1 MWPFSTTA
9 STSASQGYGNA
20 DQATCPIDH
29 RSKIGDQGKPKDHL
43 PVLMAD
49 SNRLPTDRVISSI
62 PRYRPELNENNQ
74 ALERDGTRKYIPN
87 DPSQQNAC
95 PVDHQTRIA
104 TTAAATTTATTTG
117 TTAEPQAEQ
126 NWIYPSPSQFYNA
139 LKRKNRNPRAEDMYT
154 VVPIHNAVNER
165 VWRQV
170 LEWEAGYG
178 RGSFDRWPRS
188 GKSGPML
195 CSFRG
200 RPDDLSPRAWIK
212 VLSGYQAPF
221 DRHDWEVI
229 RPTEEK
235 MRYVVDFYP
244 GKGADSSTVQPPTDP
259 SGTNHQHHQAG
270 VPNLSFYLDVRP
282 ALDSWEGVRM
292 RLLRTWDDIF
302 SSPPNSPGKSDQKA

>member
-1 MWPFSTTA
+1 MWPFSSTA
-9 STSASQGYGNA
+9 STSAAQDSSN
-20 DQATCPIDH
+20 QATCPVDH
-29 RSKIGDQGKPKDHL
+29 RSKPGDQGCNKEYQAVPI
-43 PVLMAD
+43 AD

-62 PRYRPELNENNQ
+62 PRYRPELNQNRQ
-74 ALERDGTRKYIPN
+74 ASES
-87 DPSQQNAC
+87 DPSQQSAC
-95 PVDHQTRIA
+95 PVDHLPNR
-104 TTAAATTTATTTG
+104 TAATSG
-117 TTAEPQAEQ
+117 TNSEPEVEQ

-139 LKRKNRNPRAEDMYT
+139 LKRKNRTPRAEDMYT

-178 RGSFDRWPRS
+178 RGAFDRWPRS

-200 RPDDLSPRAWIK
+200 RPEDLSPRAWIK

-229 RPTEEK
+229 RPTEER

-244 GKGADSSTVQPPTDP
+244 GRGADSNTTTGSPTGNEP
-259 SGTNHQHHQAG
+259 AAL
-270 VPNLSFYLDVRP
+270 PNLSFYLDLSILNQHRDQRQQSEQLPQRQFLYFAYSGLFGSEDQLVRRP
-282 ALDSWEGVRM
+282 ASLPR
-292 RLLRTWDDIF
+292 
-302 SSPPNSPGKSDQKA
+302 

>member
-1 MWPFSTTA
+1 MWPFSSTP
-9 STSASQGYGNA
+9 STSAPQDYKDS
-20 DQATCPIDH
+20 DQPTCPIDH
-29 RSKIGDQGKPKDHL
+29 GSISKDQGRNHPKDHKSV
-43 PVLMAD
+43 PIAD

-62 PRYRPELNENNQ
+62 PRYRPELNQQAEGNQ
-74 ALERDGTRKYIPN
+74 S
-87 DPSQQNAC
+87 DPSKQSAC
-95 PVDHQTRIA
+95 PVDHQA
-104 TTAAATTTATTTG
+104 TSASTTNAGSSSKTV
-117 TTAEPQAEQ
+117 EQ

-170 LEWEAGYG
+170 LEWEASYG

-221 DRHDWEVI
+221 DRHDWEVV

-244 GKGADSSTVQPPTDP
+244 GKGADSSTIPTP
-259 SGTNHQHHQAG
+259 TNNTTTGNNGQLEG
-270 VPNLSFYLDVRP
+270 SVPNLSFYLDVRP
-282 ALDSWEGVRM
+282 ALDNWEGIRM
-292 RLLRTWDDIF
+292 RLLRTWDEISSGF
-302 SSPPNSPGKSDQKA
+302 QSPPSSTSSPQSDKTS

>member
-1 MWPFSTTA
+1 MWPFSSTT
-9 STSASQGYGNA
+9 STSSE
-20 DQATCPIDH
+20 QATCPIDH
-29 RSKIGDQGKPKDHL
+29 RSKKDNH
-43 PVLMAD
+43 PQREYPTAD
-49 SNRLPTDRVISSI
+49 HNRLPNDRVISSI
-62 PRYRPELNENNQ
+62 PRYRPELPENKSTSSPTDNC
-74 ALERDGTRKYIPN
+74 KK
-87 DPSQQNAC
+87 SAC
-95 PVDHQTRIA
+95 PVDHA
-104 TTAAATTTATTTG
+104 TKTTEAV
-117 TTAEPQAEQ
+117 EQ

-139 LKRKNRNPRAEDMYT
+139 LQRKNRNPRAEDMYT

-165 VWRQV
+165 VWGQV

-200 RPDDLSPRAWIK
+200 RPNDLSPRAWIK

-229 RPTEEK
+229 RPTEER

-244 GKGADSSTVQPPTDP
+244 GRGADSSVTQPLTNSSDP
-259 SGTNHQHHQAG
+259 NHHQA

-282 ALDSWEGVRM
+282 ALDSWEGIRM
-292 RLLRTWDDIF
+292 RLLRAWDEISPVKST
-302 SSPPNSPGKSDQKA
+302 SSSHPEPDQKS